1 MCLRE
6 RCGVAP
12 FCEVLLLSPLYSTF
26 LPPELLQAECAQ
38 EMLLSLSLLISPAHS
53 LTLPLPFSSCSLSLG
68 TPSPP
73 PPPLSC
79 HHPPT
84 SLATCVCRAAALWC
98 CVPCATTG
106 RGFLLVCIRWSS
118 QMETPSTLLC
128 KPHLHLPPSLH
139 SSIVSTLLLSFPLSL
154 FPPLRAHGCD
164 RECSTE
170 KIPPTENAHVCIL
183 HQKHRRAGLICIHSQ
198 WDRSPSRGQ

>member
-1 MCLRE
+1 MVSPPSA
-6 RCGVAP
+6 RCCCSP
-12 FCEVLLLSPLYSTF
+12 PSTLPSCLLSCCKPNALKR
-26 LPPELLQAECAQ
+26 CC
-38 EMLLSLSLLISPAHS
+38 SLSLLISLAHS
-53 LTLPLPFSSCSLSLG
+53 LTLSLPFSSRSLSLG

-128 KPHLHLPPSLH
+128 KPHLHLLPSLH
-139 SSIVSTLLLSFPLSL
+139 SFLPSSSISLYPSSLHCGLMDVTVS
-154 FPPLRAHGCD
+154 
-164 RECSTE
+164 STE
-170 KIPPTENAHVCIL
+170 KIPPTENAHVWNL
-183 HQKHRRAGLICIHSQ
+183 HQKHRRAGLICTHSL
-198 WDRSPSRGQ
+198 WGRGPSRGQ